1 MSVRIALRTYTS
13 AARQTD
19 VLQQF
24 TAAASCQS
32 SVELEASQRGYS
44 THFQVLHA
52 FIAFIGTHSNLI
64 NQFSCLLGSRLMTI
78 NTLEISYLC

>member
-1 MSVRIALRTYTS
+1 MS

-19 VLQQF
+19 VLLQF
-24 TAAASCQS
+24 TAAAASCQS

-52 FIAFIGTHSNLI
+52 FIAFIGT
-64 NQFSCLLGSRLMTI
+64 
-78 NTLEISYLC
+78 Y